1 MSGWLA
7 PLQAFLIVSVVLL
20 MAATIR
26 HFDLDHVLIAFPI
39 LS

>member
-1 MSGWLA
+1 MRGWPA

-20 MAATIR
+20 MAANIR
-26 HFDLDHVLIAFPI
+26 HFDPDYVLIAFPI